1 MTSTFAV
8 HYTERLV
15 PLTRLHLSTQ
25 TKPTSDGAE
34 LELTHAMLQG
44 SPSEETVLES
54 MDFLRYFVAR
64 KGNPGLQSDSEE
76 LLLYNAVVRKTI
88 FNMYALAVDLY
99 LQESSAAQLDAEWW
113 ADIEQSTWSVASYL
127 LQSSPSRLCRVLQLI
142 QTRNMSIR
150 WSAFRPSSIAR
161 FYWDAAPIRL
171 NPFTIALFPYLRDQS
186 SAVASVSPVT
196 AGRSTRPYSLV
207 PLTVQIRDGVMYS
220 IQRVVSLLLFP
231 LRLAREECQLR
242 RKELEKV
249 RDERAEVLGK
259 LLELRPLLANGL
271 EADFNLSITGSSIDN
286 EALTA
291 FLFKFAIVT
300 SGNVSEKVGL
310 PLIQQLLF
318 AFEDHRIMHDEYL
331 EAHDLR
337 RPSRLTLLWPRLFL
351 LPPLTLYCAKYL
363 YASRATLAD
372 LMLDVLNTVQNF
384 FKGWLFDPI
393 KDVLITIRAGGEDGV
408 IVRREAVAADL
419 DSLERMTLDLAREK
433 LSYDSTQL
441 EALSQ
446 RIRQGDLT
454 AVLKIYEEDIKNPV
468 KSAISGTLLRSMF
481 IQVQKAKVDLDQ
493 ALAGIDKLL
502 KSQELTFAFVGV
514 APALAVI
521 YVAGGFLGGLLS
533 IRPGRYGGKLKK
545 TSVWLAMR
553 RIERL
558 LLFQP
563 KLAHHHHNTE
573 NVHSDTIPALTTGL
587 LVLSLAHLREYAL
600 TSLPA
605 RSRLREGFL
614 EDIEDLEDPGLRRSE
629 KLRIIDRMW
638 KSWGKELGWYDLAGG
653 RSNS

>member
-1 MTSTFAV
+1 MTSNFAV
-8 HYTERLV
+8 HYTEHLV
-15 PLTRLHLSTQ
+15 PFTRLQFSTQ
-25 TKPTSDGAE
+25 TKPTSDDDA
-34 LELTHAMLQG
+34 LKSTHARLQG
-44 SPSEETVLES
+44 SPSEATVQES
-54 MDFLRYFVAR
+54 IDFLRTFPVR
-64 KGNPGLQSDSEE
+64 EDKPGLQSDSEE
-76 LLLYNAVVRKTI
+76 LVFYNAVVRKTI
-88 FNMYALAVDLY
+88 FNMYALAIDIY
-99 LQESSAAQLDAEWW
+99 LEESSAAQLDAEWW

-127 LQSSPSRLCRVLQLI
+127 LQSLPSRLHRVLQLI
-142 QTRNMSIR
+142 QTRKMSVR
-150 WSAFRPSSIAR
+150 LSAFCPSSIAR

-171 NPFTIALFPYLRDQS
+171 NPFTVALFPYLRDQS
-186 SAVASVSPVT
+186 SAVASFSPVT
-196 AGRSTRPYSLV
+196 TGKSTRPDSLV
-207 PLTVQIRDGVMYS
+207 ALTEKIRDGVMYS
-220 IQRVVSLLLFP
+220 IQRVISFLLFP

-271 EADFNLSITGSSIDN
+271 EADFNVSTTDTSIDN
-286 EALTA
+286 QALTG
-291 FLFKFAIVT
+291 FLFKFAVVT
-300 SGNVSEKVGL
+300 SGDVSQKAAL
-310 PLIQQLLF
+310 PLIKQLLD
-318 AFEDHRIMHDEYL
+318 AFKNHGVMHDAYL

-351 LPPLTLYCAKYL
+351 LPPLALYCAKHI
-363 YASRATLAD
+363 YASRETLAD
-372 LMLDVLNTVQNF
+372 LMLDVVNTVQNF

-419 DSLERMTLDLAREK
+419 DSLERMTLALAREK
-433 LSYDSTQL
+433 LSYDSMQL

-446 RIRQGDLT
+446 QIRQGDLT

-533 IRPGRYGGKLKK
+533 IRPGRYGGKLRK

-563 KLAHHHHNTE
+563 KLLHHRHNTE
-573 NVHSDTIPALTTGL
+573 NVNSDTIPALTTGL

-638 KSWGKELGWYDLAGG
+638 KSWGKELGWYTLANG
-653 RSNS
+653 RSNR

>member
-1 MTSTFAV
+1 MTLNFAV
-8 HYTERLV
+8 HYTEQLV
-15 PLTRLHLSTQ
+15 PLTRLHVSAQ
-25 TKPTSDGAE
+25 TKPTSDDGA
-34 LELTHAMLQG
+34 LKSMHAMLQD
-44 SPSEETVLES
+44 SPSEVTVQKS
-54 MDFLRYFVAR
+54 IHFLRTFPVR
-64 KGNPGLQSDSEE
+64 DKPGLQSDSEE
-76 LLLYNAVVRKTI
+76 IVFYNAIVRKTI

-99 LQESSAAQLDAEWW
+99 LEESSAAQLDAEWW
-113 ADIEQSTWSVASYL
+113 ADIEQSTWSVALYL
-127 LQSSPSRLCRVLQLI
+127 LQSLPSRLRRVSQLI
-142 QTRNMSIR
+142 QAQKMSVR
-150 WSAFRPSSIAR
+150 LSAFYPSSIAR
-161 FYWDAAPIRL
+161 FYWDAMPIRL
-171 NPFTIALFPYLRDQS
+171 NPFAVALFPYLRNQS
-186 SAVASVSPVT
+186 SSVASFSPVI
-196 AGRSTRPYSLV
+196 AGKSTRTDSLV
-207 PLTVQIRDGVMYS
+207 ALAEKIRVGVAYS
-220 IQRVVSLLLFP
+220 IQRVISLLLFP
-231 LRLAREECQLR
+231 VRLTREECQLR

-271 EADFNLSITGSSIDN
+271 EADFNGSITGWSLDN
-286 EALTA
+286 QTLTA
-291 FLFKFAIVT
+291 FLFKFAVVT
-300 SGNVSEKVGL
+300 SGSASQKPAI
-310 PLIQQLLF
+310 PLIEQLLGTF
-318 AFEDHRIMHDEYL
+318 KNHVLLHDAYL
-331 EAHDLR
+331 DAHDLR

-351 LPPLTLYCAKYL
+351 LPPLMLYCVKHIYT
-363 YASRATLAD
+363 SRATLAD
-372 LMLDVLNTVQNF
+372 FMLDVVNTVQNF

-393 KDVLITIRAGGEDGV
+393 KDVLVTIRAGGEDGV

-419 DSLERMTLDLAREK
+419 DSLERMTLALAREK
-433 LSYDSTQL
+433 LSYDSSQL
-441 EALSQ
+441 ELLSQ
-446 RIRQGDLT
+446 QIRQGDLT
-454 AVLKIYEEDIKNPV
+454 AVLKIYEEDIKYPV
-468 KSAISGTLLRSMF
+468 KSAISGTLLRTMF

-521 YVAGGFLGGLLS
+521 YVAGGFLRGLLS
-533 IRPGRYGGKLKK
+533 IRPGRYGGKLRK

-563 KLAHHHHNTE
+563 KLLHHHHDTE
-573 NVHSDTIPALTTGL
+573 NLHSDTIPALTTGL

-638 KSWGKELGWYDLAGG
+638 KSWGKELGWYDLSGG
-653 RSNS
+653 RSYR

>member
-1 MTSTFAV
+1 MTLNFTI

-15 PLTRLHLSTQ
+15 PLTRLQLSTQ
-25 TKPTSDGAE
+25 TKPTSDIGA
-34 LELTHAMLQG
+34 LKSTHAMLQG
-44 SPSEETVLES
+44 SPSEATVQQS
-54 MDFLRYFVAR
+54 IDFLRTFPVR
-64 KGNPGLQSDSEE
+64 GDKPGLQSDSEE
-76 LLLYNAVVRKTI
+76 LVFHNAVVRKTI
-88 FNMYALAVDLY
+88 FNVYALAVDLY
-99 LQESSAAQLDAEWW
+99 LEESSAAQLDAEWW

-127 LQSSPSRLCRVLQLI
+127 LQSLPSRLRRVLQLI
-142 QTRNMSIR
+142 QTRKMAVR
-150 WSAFRPSSIAR
+150 LSAFRPSSIAK
-161 FYWDAAPIRL
+161 FFWDAAPIRL
-171 NPFTIALFPYLRDQS
+171 NPFMVALFPYLRDQPT
-186 SAVASVSPVT
+186 AVASFTPVT
-196 AGRSTRPYSLV
+196 ARKSTRTTRPDSLAEK
-207 PLTVQIRDGVMYS
+207 IRDGIMYS
-220 IQRVVSLLLFP
+220 IQRVISLLLFP

-242 RKELEKV
+242 RNELEKV
-249 RDERAEVLGK
+249 RDERAEILGK

-271 EADFNLSITGSSIDN
+271 EADFNDSTTGSSIDHQ
-286 EALTA
+286 ALTE
-291 FLFKFAIVT
+291 FLFKFTVVT
-300 SGNVSEKVGL
+300 SGDASQEAVL
-310 PLIQQLLF
+310 PLIEQLLS
-318 AFEDHRIMHDEYL
+318 AFKNHVIMHDAYL
-331 EAHDLR
+331 DAHDLR
-337 RPSRLTLLWPRLFL
+337 RPSQLTRLWPRLFL
-351 LPPLTLYCAKYL
+351 LPPLTLYFAKHI

-372 LMLDVLNTVQNF
+372 LMLDVVNTVQNL

-419 DSLERMTLDLAREK
+419 DSLERMTLALAKEK

-441 EALSQ
+441 EALSHQ
-446 RIRQGDLT
+446 IRQGDLT

-468 KSAISGTLLRSMF
+468 KSALSGTLLRSMF

-533 IRPGRYGGKLKK
+533 IRRERYGGKLRK

-563 KLAHHHHNTE
+563 KLLHHRHDTE
-573 NVHSDTIPALTTGL
+573 NVHSENIPALTTGL

-614 EDIEDLEDPGLRRSE
+614 EDIEILEDPALRRSE

-638 KSWGKELGWYDLAGG
+638 KSWGKELGWYDLAG
-653 RSNS
+653 SNR

>member
-1 MTSTFAV
+1 MTSNFAV
-8 HYTERLV
+8 HYTEHLI
-15 PLTRLHLSTQ
+15 PLTRLQSSIQ
-25 TKPTSDGAE
+25 TKVTSDDDA
-34 LELTHAMLQG
+34 LKSTHAILQA
-44 SPSEETVLES
+44 SPSEAMMQES
-54 MDFLRYFVAR
+54 INFLRTFTPR
-64 KGNPGLQSDSEE
+64 EDKPGLHYDSEG
-76 LLLYNAVVRKTI
+76 LAFYNAVVRKTS

-113 ADIEQSTWSVASYL
+113 ADIEQSSWSVALYL
-127 LQSSPSRLCRVLQLI
+127 LQSLPSRLCRVLQLI
-142 QTRNMSIR
+142 QTRKMSVR
-150 WSAFRPSSIAR
+150 LSTFRPSSIAR
-161 FYWDAAPIRL
+161 FYWDVAPLRF
-171 NPFTIALFPYLRDQS
+171 NAFTVALFPYLRDQS
-186 SAVASVSPVT
+186 SALPSFAPVP
-196 AGRSTRPYSLV
+196 AGQSTRPHSLV
-207 PLTVQIRDGVMYS
+207 AVAQKIHDGVMYS
-220 IQRVVSLLLFP
+220 INRAITLLLFP

-259 LLELRPLLANGL
+259 LLELRPLLASAL
-271 EADFNLSITGSSIDN
+271 EADYNVSITGSSIDN
-286 EALTA
+286 QALTV
-291 FLFKFAIVT
+291 FLSNFAVVT
-300 SGNVSEKVGL
+300 SGDASQKVAL
-310 PLIQQLLF
+310 PLIEQLLG
-318 AFEDHRIMHDEYL
+318 AFQNHRIMHNAYL

-337 RPSRLTLLWPRLFL
+337 RPSRLALLWPRLFL
-351 LPPLTLYCAKYL
+351 LPPLTLYCAKYI

-372 LMLDVLNTVQNF
+372 LTLDVLNTVQNF

-393 KDVLITIRAGGEDGV
+393 KDVLVTIRAGGEDGV

-419 DSLERMTLDLAREK
+419 DSLERMTLALVREK
-433 LSYDSTQL
+433 LSYDSTEL

-446 RIRQGDLT
+446 QIRQGDLT

-521 YVAGGFLGGLLS
+521 YIAGGFLGGLLS
-533 IRPGRYGGKLKK
+533 IRPGRYGGKRGK

-558 LLFQP
+558 LLFEP
-563 KLAHHHHNTE
+563 KSSHHRHNTE
-573 NVHSDTIPALTTGL
+573 NAHSDAIPALTTGL
-587 LVLSLAHLREYAL
+587 LVLSLAQLREYAL

-614 EDIEDLEDPGLRRSE
+614 EDIKDLEDPGLRRTE

-653 RSNS
+653 RSDR

>member
-15 PLTRLHLSTQ
+15 PLTRLQLSTQ
-25 TKPTSDGAE
+25 TKPTKDDDG
-34 LELTHAMLQG
+34 LKSTHAMLQG
-44 SPSEETVLES
+44 SPSEATVQES
-54 MDFLRYFVAR
+54 IDFLRTFTAR
-64 KGNPGLQSDSEE
+64 EDKPGLQSDSEE
-76 LLLYNAVVRKTI
+76 LVFYNAVVRKTI

-127 LQSSPSRLCRVLQLI
+127 LQSLPSRLHRVLQLI
-142 QTRNMSIR
+142 QTRKMSVR
-150 WSAFRPSSIAR
+150 LSAFRPSSIAR
-161 FYWDAAPIRL
+161 SYWDAAPIRL
-171 NPFTIALFPYLRDQS
+171 NPFTVALFPYLRDQPS
-186 SAVASVSPVT
+186 VLASFSPAAAVK
-196 AGRSTRPYSLV
+196 STRPDSLV
-207 PLTVQIRDGVMYS
+207 ALAEKIRDGVMHG
-220 IQRVVSLLLFP
+220 IQRVISLLLFP

-271 EADFNLSITGSSIDN
+271 EADFNVSITGSSIDN
-286 EALTA
+286 QALTA
-291 FLFKFAIVT
+291 F
-300 SGNVSEKVGL
+300 SGDASQKSTL
-310 PLIQQLLF
+310 PLIEQLLGGF
-318 AFEDHRIMHDEYL
+318 KNHGIMHDAYL
-331 EAHDLR
+331 DAHDLR

-351 LPPLTLYCAKYL
+351 LPPLTLYCAKHI

-372 LMLDVLNTVQNF
+372 LMLDVLNTIQNF

-393 KDVLITIRAGGEDGV
+393 RDVLITIRAGGEDGV

-419 DSLERMTLDLAREK
+419 DSLERMTLALAREK
-433 LSYDSTQL
+433 LSFDSAQL
-441 EALSQ
+441 EALSHQ
-446 RIRQGDLT
+446 IRQGDLT

-533 IRPGRYGGKLKK
+533 IRPGRYGGKLRK

-563 KLAHHHHNTE
+563 KLVHHRHNIE
-573 NVHSDTIPALTTGL
+573 NVPSDTIPALTTGL

-638 KSWGKELGWYDLAGG
+638 KSWGRELGWYDLAGG
-653 RSNS
+653 RSNR

>member
-1 MTSTFAV
+1 MTLNFTV

-15 PLTRLHLSTQ
+15 PLTRLQISAQ
-25 TKPTSDGAE
+25 IKPTSDEGA
-34 LELTHAMLQG
+34 LKSTHAMLQG
-44 SPSEETVLES
+44 LPSEATVQQSISFLRTFPVLE
-54 MDFLRYFVAR
+54 D
-64 KGNPGLQSDSEE
+64 KPGLQSDREE
-76 LLLYNAVVRKTI
+76 PVFYNAVIRKTI

-99 LQESSAAQLDAEWW
+99 LEESSAAQLDAEWW

-127 LQSSPSRLCRVLQLI
+127 LQSLPSRLRRVLQLI
-142 QTRNMSIR
+142 QTRKMSVR
-150 WSAFRPSSIAR
+150 LSAFRPSTIAR

-171 NPFTIALFPYLRDQS
+171 NPFMVALFPYLRDQPS
-186 SAVASVSPVT
+186 VVASFTPVIS
-196 AGRSTRPYSLV
+196 GKSTRADSLV
-207 PLTVQIRDGVMYS
+207 ALAEKIHDGVMYS
-220 IQRVVSLLLFP
+220 MQRVTSLLLFP

-242 RKELEKV
+242 RKKLEKV

-259 LLELRPLLANGL
+259 LLELRSLLSNGL
-271 EADFNLSITGSSIDN
+271 EADFNVSTTGSSIDN
-286 EALTA
+286 QALTE
-291 FLFKFAIVT
+291 FLFKFAVVT
-300 SGNVSEKVGL
+300 SGDASQKGVL
-310 PLIQQLLF
+310 PLIEQLLS
-318 AFEDHRIMHDEYL
+318 AFKNHGIMHDAYL
-331 EAHDLR
+331 NAHDLR

-351 LPPLTLYCAKYL
+351 LPPLTLYCAKHI

-372 LMLDVLNTVQNF
+372 LMLDVVNTVQNF

-408 IVRREAVAADL
+408 IVRREA
-419 DSLERMTLDLAREK
+419 SLERMTLALAREK
-433 LSYDSTQL
+433 LGYGSTQL

-446 RIRQGDLT
+446 QIRQGDLT

-521 YVAGGFLGGLLS
+521 YVAGGFLRGLLS
-533 IRPGRYGGKLKK
+533 IRPGRYGGKLRK

-563 KLAHHHHNTE
+563 KLLHHHHDTE

-614 EDIEDLEDPGLRRSE
+614 EDIEFLEDPGLRRSE

-653 RSNS
+653 GSNR

>member
-1 MTSTFAV
+1 
-8 HYTERLV
+8 
-15 PLTRLHLSTQ
+15 
-25 TKPTSDGAE
+25 
-34 LELTHAMLQG
+34 MLQG
-44 SPSEETVLES
+44 SPSEATVQES
-54 MDFLRYFVAR
+54 IEFLRNFTVR
-64 KGNPGLQSDSEE
+64 EDKLGLQSDSEE
-76 LLLYNAVVRKTI
+76 LVLYNAVVRKTI
-88 FNMYALAVDLY
+88 FNIYALAVDLY
-99 LQESSAAQLDAEWW
+99 LEESSAAQLDAEWW

-127 LQSSPSRLCRVLQLI
+127 LQSLPSRLRRVLWLI
-142 QTRNMSIR
+142 RTRKMSVR
-150 WSAFRPSSIAR
+150 LSSFHPSSIAR

-186 SAVASVSPVT
+186 SAVTSFSPVIT
-196 AGRSTRPYSLV
+196 GKSTRPDSLV
-207 PLTVQIRDGVMYS
+207 ALAEKIRNGVMYS
-220 IQRVVSLLLFP
+220 MQRGFSLLLFP

-271 EADFNLSITGSSIDN
+271 EADFNVSVTGSSVDN
-286 EALTA
+286 QALTA

-300 SGNVSEKVGL
+300 SGDASQKATL
-310 PLIQQLLF
+310 PLIEQLLDTF
-318 AFEDHRIMHDEYL
+318 KNHGIMHDAYL

-351 LPPLTLYCAKYL
+351 LPPLTLYCAKHI

-372 LMLDVLNTVQNF
+372 LMLDVVNTVQNF

-419 DSLERMTLDLAREK
+419 DSLERMTLALAREK

-446 RIRQGDLT
+446 QIRQGDLT

-468 KSAISGTLLRSMF
+468 KSAIMGTLLRSMF

-521 YVAGGFLGGLLS
+521 YVAGGFLRGLLS
-533 IRPGRYGGKLKK
+533 IRPGMYGGKLRK

-563 KLAHHHHNTE
+563 KLLHHRHNTE
-573 NVHSDTIPALTTGL
+573 NVPSDTIPPLTTGL

-614 EDIEDLEDPGLRRSE
+614 DDIEDLEDPGLRRSE

-638 KSWGKELGWYDLAGG
+638 NSWGKELGWYNLAGG
-653 RSNS
+653 R

>member
-1 MTSTFAV
+1 MPSNFTI

-15 PLTRLHLSTQ
+15 PLTRLQLSTQ
-25 TKPTSDGAE
+25 TKPTSDDGA
-34 LELTHAMLQG
+34 LKSTYAILHG
-44 SPSEETVLES
+44 SPSEASVQES
-54 MDFLRYFVAR
+54 INFLRLFPVR
-64 KGNPGLQSDSEE
+64 EDKLGLQSDSEE
-76 LLLYNAVVRKTI
+76 LVFYNAIIRKTI

-99 LQESSAAQLDAEWW
+99 LEESSAAQLDAEWW
-113 ADIEQSTWSVASYL
+113 ANIEQSTWSVAMYL
-127 LQSSPSRLCRVLQLI
+127 LQSLPSRICRVLQLI
-142 QTRNMSIR
+142 QTRKISVR
-150 WSAFRPSSIAR
+150 LSAFHPSSIAR
-161 FYWDAAPIRL
+161 SYRDAAPIRL
-171 NPFTIALFPYLRDQS
+171 NPFTVALFPYLRDQP
-186 SAVASVSPVT
+186 SAVASF
-196 AGRSTRPYSLV
+196 SLV
-207 PLTVQIRDGVMYS
+207 TVGKSMRPDSFVTLAEKLRDGVVYS
-220 IQRVVSLLLFP
+220 IQRVISLLLFP
-231 LRLAREECQLR
+231 LRLSQEECQLR

-259 LLELRPLLANGL
+259 ILELRPLLANGL
-271 EADFNLSITGSSIDN
+271 GADFNVSTTGSSIDN
-286 EALTA
+286 EALTG
-291 FLFKFAIVT
+291 FLFKFVVVT
-300 SGNVSEKVGL
+300 SGDPSQKAVL
-310 PLIQQLLF
+310 PLIEQVLG
-318 AFEDHRIMHDEYL
+318 AFKSHGIIHDAYL

-351 LPPLTLYCAKYL
+351 LPPLMLYCAKHI
-363 YASRATLAD
+363 YASRATLAE
-372 LMLDVLNTVQNF
+372 LILDGANTVQHF
-384 FKGWLFDPI
+384 FKDWLFDPI

-419 DSLERMTLDLAREK
+419 DSLERMSLALAKEK

-446 RIRQGDLT
+446 HIRQGDLT
-454 AVLKIYEEDIKNPV
+454 AVLKIYEEDIKYPV

-493 ALAGIDKLL
+493 ALTGIDKLL

-521 YVAGGFLGGLLS
+521 YVAGRILGGLLS
-533 IRPGRYGGKLKK
+533 IRPGRYGGKLRK
-545 TSVWLAMR
+545 TSAWLAMR

-563 KLAHHHHNTE
+563 KLHHRHNAET
-573 NVHSDTIPALTTGL
+573 VHSDTIPALTTGL

-614 EDIEDLEDPGLRRSE
+614 EDIEDLEDPALSRSE

-638 KSWGKELGWYDLAGG
+638 KSWGKELGWYKLAGG
-653 RSNS
+653 RLNR

>member
-1 MTSTFAV
+1 MTLNFTV

-15 PLTRLHLSTQ
+15 PLTRLQLSTQ
-25 TKPTSDGAE
+25 TKPTSDDGG
-34 LELTHAMLQG
+34 LKSTHAMLQG
-44 SPSEETVLES
+44 SPSEAAVQQS
-54 MDFLRYFVAR
+54 IDFLRTFSVR
-64 KGNPGLQSDSEE
+64 EDKPGLQSDTEE
-76 LLLYNAVVRKTI
+76 LVFYNAVVRKTI

-99 LQESSAAQLDAEWW
+99 LEESSVAQLDAEWW

-127 LQSSPSRLCRVLQLI
+127 LQSLPSRLRRVFRLI
-142 QTRNMSIR
+142 QTRKMSTR
-150 WSAFRPSSIAR
+150 LSAFRPSSIAR

-171 NPFTIALFPYLRDQS
+171 NPFMVALFPYLRDQPS
-186 SAVASVSPVT
+186 VMASFTPVI
-196 AGRSTRPYSLV
+196 AGKSTRPDSFVALAEK
-207 PLTVQIRDGVMYS
+207 IHDGIMYS
-220 IQRVVSLLLFP
+220 TQRVISLLLFP

-259 LLELRPLLANGL
+259 LLELRSLLANGL
-271 EADFNLSITGSSIDN
+271 EADFNVSTTGSSIDN
-286 EALTA
+286 QALTE
-291 FLFKFAIVT
+291 FLFKFAVVT
-300 SGNVSEKVGL
+300 SGDTSKKTVL
-310 PLIQQLLF
+310 PLIEQLLS
-318 AFEDHRIMHDEYL
+318 AFKNHGIMHGAYL
-331 EAHDLR
+331 DVHDLR

-351 LPPLTLYCAKYL
+351 LPPLTFYCAKHI

-372 LMLDVLNTVQNF
+372 LMLDVVNTVQNF

-419 DSLERMTLDLAREK
+419 DSLERMTLALAREK

-446 RIRQGDLT
+446 QIRQGDLT

-521 YVAGGFLGGLLS
+521 YVAGGFLRGILS
-533 IRPGRYGGKLKK
+533 IRPGRYGGKLRK

-563 KLAHHHHNTE
+563 KLLHHHHDTE

-587 LVLSLAHLREYAL
+587 LVLSLTHLREYAL

-614 EDIEDLEDPGLRRSE
+614 EDIEILEDPGLRRSE

-653 RSNS
+653 GSNR

>member
-1 MTSTFAV
+1 MTSNFAV
-8 HYTERLV
+8 HYTEHLIL
-15 PLTRLHLSTQ
+15 LTRLQLSTQ
-25 TKPTSDGAE
+25 TKSTSDRDA
-34 LELTHAMLQG
+34 LKSTHAMLQG
-44 SPSEETVLES
+44 SPSEAMVQES
-54 MDFLRYFVAR
+54 IDFLRTFTTR
-64 KGNPGLQSDSEE
+64 ENRPELHSDSEE
-76 LLLYNAVVRKTI
+76 LAFYNTVVRKTI

-127 LQSSPSRLCRVLQLI
+127 LQSLPSRLRRVLQLI
-142 QTRNMSIR
+142 QTRKMSVR
-150 WSAFRPSSIAR
+150 LSTFRPSSIAR
-161 FYWDAAPIRL
+161 FYLDAAPLRF
-171 NPFTIALFPYLRDQS
+171 NAFTVALFPYLRDQS
-186 SAVASVSPVT
+186 SALSSFSPVT
-196 AGRSTRPYSLV
+196 AGKSARPDSPVTLV
-207 PLTVQIRDGVMYS
+207 QKIRDGVMHS
-220 IQRVVSLLLFP
+220 INRVFSLLLFP

-242 RKELEKV
+242 RKELERV

-259 LLELRPLLANGL
+259 LLELRPSLANAL
-271 EADFNLSITGSSIDN
+271 EADYNVSIIGSVIN
-286 EALTA
+286 NQALTT
-291 FLFKFAIVT
+291 FLFNFAVVA
-300 SGNVSEKVGL
+300 SGDVSQKVAL
-310 PLIQQLLF
+310 PLIEQLLG
-318 AFEDHRIMHDEYL
+318 AFKNHRIMHDAYL

-351 LPPLTLYCAKYL
+351 LPPLTLYCAKYI

-372 LMLDVLNTVQNF
+372 LTLDVLNTVQNF

-393 KDVLITIRAGGEDGV
+393 RDVLMTIRTGGEDGV
-408 IVRREAVAADL
+408 IVSREAVAADL
-419 DSLERMTLDLAREK
+419 DSLERMTLALAREK

-446 RIRQGDLT
+446 QIRQGDLT
-454 AVLKIYEEDIKNPV
+454 AVLKIYEEDIKNPM
-468 KSAISGTLLRSMF
+468 KSVISGTLLRSMF

-521 YVAGGFLGGLLS
+521 YVVGGLLGGLLS
-533 IRPGRYGGKLKK
+533 IRPGRYGGKRKK

-558 LLFQP
+558 LLFEP
-563 KLAHHHHNTE
+563 KSSRHRHNTE
-573 NVHSDTIPALTTGL
+573 DAHSDAIPALTTGL
-587 LVLSLAHLREYAL
+587 LVLSLAQLREYAL
-600 TSLPA
+600 MSLPA

-614 EDIEDLEDPGLRRSE
+614 EDIQDLEDPGLRRSE

-638 KSWGKELGWYDLAGG
+638 KSWGKELGWSDLAGG
-653 RSNS
+653 GSTR

>member
-1 MTSTFAV
+1 MTSNFVV
-8 HYTERLV
+8 HYTERLI
-15 PLTRLHLSTQ
+15 PLTRLQLSTQ
-25 TKPTSDGAE
+25 TKPTSDGGT
-34 LELTHAMLQG
+34 LKSTHAMLQG
-44 SPSEETVLES
+44 SLSEVTVQES
-54 MDFLRYFVAR
+54 VDFLCTFSVRED
-64 KGNPGLQSDSEE
+64 KPGLQSNSEE
-76 LLLYNAVVRKTI
+76 LVFYNAVFRKTI
-88 FNMYALAVDLY
+88 FNLYALAVDLY
-99 LQESSAAQLDAEWW
+99 LKESSAAQLDAEWW

-127 LQSSPSRLCRVLQLI
+127 LQSFPSRLRRVLQLI
-142 QTRNMSIR
+142 QAQKMSVR
-150 WSAFRPSSIAR
+150 LSAFCPSSVAR
-161 FYWDAAPIRL
+161 FYCDAAPIRL
-171 NPFTIALFPYLRDQS
+171 NPFTVALFPYLRNQA
-186 SAVASVSPVT
+186 SAVASFSPVT
-196 AGRSTRPYSLV
+196 AGKSTRPDSLV
-207 PLTVQIRDGVMYS
+207 ALAEKIRVGVMYS
-220 IQRVVSLLLFP
+220 IQRVISFLLFP

-249 RDERAEVLGK
+249 RNERAEVLGK

-271 EADFNLSITGSSIDN
+271 EADFNGSTTGSSIDN
-286 EALTA
+286 QALTA
-291 FLFKFAIVT
+291 FLFEFAVVT
-300 SGNVSEKVGL
+300 SGDVSQKSAL
-310 PLIQQLLF
+310 PLIEQLLG
-318 AFEDHRIMHDEYL
+318 AFQNHGIIHNAYL
-331 EAHDLR
+331 DAHDLR
-337 RPSRLTLLWPRLFL
+337 RPSRLTLLWPRLLL
-351 LPPLTLYCAKYL
+351 LPPLMLYCAKHI

-372 LMLDVLNTVQNF
+372 LMLDVVNTVQNF

-393 KDVLITIRAGGEDGV
+393 KDVLMTIRAGGEDGV

-419 DSLERMTLDLAREK
+419 DSLERMTLALAREK

-446 RIRQGDLT
+446 QIRQGDLT

-468 KSAISGTLLRSMF
+468 KSAIMGTLLRSMF

-533 IRPGRYGGKLKK
+533 IRPGRYGGKLRK

-563 KLAHHHHNTE
+563 KLSHHHHDTE
-573 NVHSDTIPALTTGL
+573 NLHSDTIPALTTGL

-638 KSWGKELGWYDLAGG
+638 KSWGKELGWYTLAGG
-653 RSNS
+653 ESIR

>member
-1 MTSTFAV
+1 MTLNFTV

-15 PLTRLHLSTQ
+15 PLTRLQISAQ
-25 TKPTSDGAE
+25 IKPTSDEGA
-34 LELTHAMLQG
+34 LKSTHAMLQG
-44 SPSEETVLES
+44 LPSEATVQQSINFLRTFPVLE
-54 MDFLRYFVAR
+54 D
-64 KGNPGLQSDSEE
+64 KPGLQSDKGEPVF
-76 LLLYNAVVRKTI
+76 YNAVVRKTI

-99 LQESSAAQLDAEWW
+99 LEESSAAQLDAEWW

-127 LQSSPSRLCRVLQLI
+127 LQSLPSRLRRVLQLI
-142 QTRNMSIR
+142 QTRKMSVR
-150 WSAFRPSSIAR
+150 LSAFRPSTIAR

-171 NPFTIALFPYLRDQS
+171 NPFMVALFPYLRDQPS
-186 SAVASVSPVT
+186 VVASFTPVIS
-196 AGRSTRPYSLV
+196 GKSTRADSL
-207 PLTVQIRDGVMYS
+207 
-220 IQRVVSLLLFP
+220 
-231 LRLAREECQLR
+231 CQLR
-242 RKELEKV
+242 RKKLEKV

-259 LLELRPLLANGL
+259 LLELRSLLSNGL
-271 EADFNLSITGSSIDN
+271 EADFNVSTTRSSIDN
-286 EALTA
+286 QALTE
-291 FLFKFAIVT
+291 FLFKFAVVT
-300 SGNVSEKVGL
+300 SGDASQKGVL
-310 PLIQQLLF
+310 PLIEQLLS
-318 AFEDHRIMHDEYL
+318 AFKNHGIMHDAYL
-331 EAHDLR
+331 NAHDLR
-337 RPSRLTLLWPRLFL
+337 RPSRLALLWPRLFL
-351 LPPLTLYCAKYL
+351 LPPLTLYCAKHI

-372 LMLDVLNTVQNF
+372 LMLDVVNTVQNF

-408 IVRREAVAADL
+408 IVRREAVAADF
-419 DSLERMTLDLAREK
+419 DSLERMTLALAREK
-433 LSYDSTQL
+433 LGYSSTQL

-446 RIRQGDLT
+446 QIRQGDLT

-521 YVAGGFLGGLLS
+521 YVAGGFLRGLLS
-533 IRPGRYGGKLKK
+533 IRPGRYGGKLRK

-563 KLAHHHHNTE
+563 KLLHHHHDIE

-614 EDIEDLEDPGLRRSE
+614 EDIEFLEDPGLRRSE

-653 RSNS
+653 GSNR

>member
-1 MTSTFAV
+1 MTSNFAV
-8 HYTERLV
+8 HYTERLI
-15 PLTRLHLSTQ
+15 PLTRLQLSTQ
-25 TKPTSDGAE
+25 TKPTSDGGI
-34 LELTHAMLQG
+34 LKSTHAMLQG
-44 SPSEETVLES
+44 SPSGATVRES
-54 MDFLRYFVAR
+54 VDFLCTFSVRED
-64 KGNPGLQSDSEE
+64 KPGLQSDSEE
-76 LLLYNAVVRKTI
+76 LVFYNAVFRKTI
-88 FNMYALAVDLY
+88 FDLYALAVDLY
-99 LQESSAAQLDAEWW
+99 LEESSAAQLDAEWW

-127 LQSSPSRLCRVLQLI
+127 LQSFPSRLRRVLQLI
-142 QTRNMSIR
+142 QVQKMSVR
-150 WSAFRPSSIAR
+150 LSAFCPSSVAR
-161 FYWDAAPIRL
+161 FYWGAAPIRL
-171 NPFTIALFPYLRDQS
+171 NPFTIALFPYLRNQS
-186 SAVASVSPVT
+186 SAVASFSPVT
-196 AGRSTRPYSLV
+196 AGKSTRPDSLV
-207 PLTVQIRDGVMYS
+207 ALAEKIRVGVMYS
-220 IQRVVSLLLFP
+220 IQRVISFLLFP

-249 RDERAEVLGK
+249 RNERAEVLGK

-271 EADFNLSITGSSIDN
+271 EVDFNGSITGSSIDN
-286 EALTA
+286 QALTA
-291 FLFKFAIVT
+291 FLFEFAVVT
-300 SGNVSEKVGL
+300 SGDVSQKTAL
-310 PLIQQLLF
+310 PLVEQLLS
-318 AFEDHRIMHDEYL
+318 AFKNHGIIHNAYL
-331 EAHDLR
+331 DAHDLR

-351 LPPLTLYCAKYL
+351 LPPLMLYCAKHI

-372 LMLDVLNTVQNF
+372 LMLDVVNTVQNF

-393 KDVLITIRAGGEDGV
+393 KDVLMTIRAGGEDGV

-419 DSLERMTLDLAREK
+419 DSLERMTLALAREK

-446 RIRQGDLT
+446 QIRQGDLT

-468 KSAISGTLLRSMF
+468 KSAITGTLLRSMF

-533 IRPGRYGGKLKK
+533 IRPGRYGGKLRK

-563 KLAHHHHNTE
+563 KLSHHHHDTE
-573 NVHSDTIPALTTGL
+573 NLHSDTIPALTTGL

-653 RSNS
+653 RSTR

>member
-1 MTSTFAV
+1 MPSSFTI

-15 PLTRLHLSTQ
+15 PLTRLQLSTQ
-25 TKPTSDGAE
+25 TKPTSDVGA
-34 LELTHAMLQG
+34 LKSTHAILYG
-44 SPSEETVLES
+44 SPSGATVQES
-54 MDFLRYFVAR
+54 VDFLRTFPVR
-64 KGNPGLQSDSEE
+64 EDKLGPQSDSEE
-76 LLLYNAVVRKTI
+76 LVFYNAIIRTTI

-99 LQESSAAQLDAEWW
+99 LEESSAAQLDAEWW
-113 ADIEQSTWSVASYL
+113 ANIEQSTWSVALYL
-127 LQSSPSRLCRVLQLI
+127 LQSLPSRICRVLQLI
-142 QTRNMSIR
+142 QTRKISVR
-150 WSAFRPSSIAR
+150 LSAFHPSSIAR
-161 FYWDAAPIRL
+161 LYRDTSPIHQ
-171 NPFTIALFPYLRDQS
+171 P
-186 SAVASVSPVT
+186 SAVASFPLVT
-196 AGRSTRPYSLV
+196 VGKSTRPDSFVALAEK
-207 PLTVQIRDGVMYS
+207 LRDGVVYS
-220 IQRVVSLLLFP
+220 IQRVISLLLFP
-231 LRLAREECQLR
+231 LRLSQEECQLR

-259 LLELRPLLANGL
+259 ILELRPLLANGL
-271 EADFNLSITGSSIDN
+271 GADFNVSTTGSSIDN
-286 EALTA
+286 EALTG
-291 FLFKFAIVT
+291 FLFKFAVVT
-300 SGNVSEKVGL
+300 SGDASQKAVL
-310 PLIQQLLF
+310 PLIEQLLG
-318 AFEDHRIMHDEYL
+318 AFKNHGIMHNTYL

-351 LPPLTLYCAKYL
+351 LPPLMLYCAKHI
-363 YASRATLAD
+363 YASRSTLAE
-372 LMLDVLNTVQNF
+372 LMLDGANTVQHF
-384 FKGWLFDPI
+384 FKDWLFDPI

-419 DSLERMTLDLAREK
+419 DSLERMSLALAREK
-433 LSYDSTQL
+433 LDYDSTQL
-441 EALSQ
+441 EALS
-446 RIRQGDLT
+446 RHIRQGDLT
-454 AVLKIYEEDIKNPV
+454 AVLKIYEEDIKYPV

-493 ALAGIDKLL
+493 ALTGIDKLL

-533 IRPGRYGGKLKK
+533 IRPGRYGGKLRK

-563 KLAHHHHNTE
+563 KLHHRHNVETA
-573 NVHSDTIPALTTGL
+573 HSDTIPALTTGL

-614 EDIEDLEDPGLRRSE
+614 EDIEDLEDPALSRSE

-638 KSWGKELGWYDLAGG
+638 KSWGKELGWYNLAGG
-653 RSNS
+653 RSNR